1 LTLSSNFLS
10 GLLETDAIV
19 LHCDERYQPC
29 GWTAPLART
38 VDLKTF
44 QNQTAKPKR
53 LNEKLW
59 HEMLRGKTLNQSRV
73 LQHKQ
78 LRSPHLELALKQE
91 VFDEGNC
98 ARRYWQLYFP
108 AIGWSAS
115 RRDRKEDTAPN
126 QMLNY
131 GYAVLSAL
139 CHRGLLVHGLLP
151 QLGVF
156 HKPRFRSEP
165 LVYDLMEAFRPAVEL
180 MLAEFMLEP
189 DVSMKAWAKKVG
201 TELRER
207 RVQHQAYTLKLMDA
221 IEASANSLARAYEEN
236 SVQPFWVP
244 ETSRR
249 RFEFSSAK
257 LSVPSKK
264 LLRIK
269 RERDRPARLLRHLHQ
284 QVAVPRLR
292 LRHLAAL
299 WWMKG
304 IGVAETNKKQR
315 CNFRIH
321 IHASTKSPP
330 SGRELL

>member
-1 LTLSSNFLS
+1 MRLRLLPPPGRGGGGDIQVQFSFRPAGDGCHRAALRLAPWSSAR
-10 GLLETDAIV
+10 GRVPGAAGITPRG
-19 LHCDERYQPC
+19 ERYQPC
-29 GWTAPLART
+29 GRTAPLART

-189 DVSMKAWAKKVG
+189 DVSMKAWSKKVG

-244 ETSRR
+244 E
-249 RFEFSSAK
+249 
-257 LSVPSKK
+257 LP
-264 LLRIK
+264 L
-269 RERDRPARLLRHLHQ
+269 
-284 QVAVPRLR
+284 
-292 LRHLAAL
+292 LAA
-299 WWMKG
+299 
-304 IGVAETNKKQR
+304 N
-315 CNFRIH
+315 
-321 IHASTKSPP
+321 
-330 SGRELL
+330 

>member
-1 LTLSSNFLS
+1 MSHHILHVFQHGAILGRERGFITCKANDQPERRLPLDDVRAVIIAARGVTISSNFLS

-207 RVQHQAYTLKLMDA
+207 RVKHEAYTLKLMDA
-221 IEASANSLARAYEEN
+221 IEASANSLARAYEEM

-244 ETSRR
+244 E
-249 RFEFSSAK
+249 
-257 LSVPSKK
+257 LP
-264 LLRIK
+264 
-269 RERDRPARLLRHLHQ
+269 
-284 QVAVPRLR
+284 
-292 LRHLAAL
+292 LAAS
-299 WWMKG
+299 
-304 IGVAETNKKQR
+304 N
-315 CNFRIH
+315 
-321 IHASTKSPP
+321 
-330 SGRELL
+330 